1 MVHYS
6 GVSIIDLKQV
16 NISFQKLIPEKSG
29 KVTCLTIQK
38 APTRKSF
45 KGDHWILPELK
56 QLVTQTNHKKSLIS
70 LMADI
75 TLRYTAKTRF
85 ANLHKIP
92 FI

>member
-6 GVSIIDLKQV
+6 GVAIIDLKQV

-56 QLVTQTNHKKSLIS
+56 QLVTQTNHKKICQFAQNSFHLALIH
-70 LMADI
+70 AY
-75 TLRYTAKTRF
+75 R
-85 ANLHKIP
+85 
-92 FI
+92 